1 MKKAMTTRKRN
12 EGEAGAFTTG
22 GVLAP
27 HQMQTRPRTQWAE
40 TASKTSSSWV
50 TLSTEDTSVWRLSL
64 FLCAS
69 KPSKHTTRYQVSAML
84 TM

>member
-1 MKKAMTTRKRN
+1 
-12 EGEAGAFTTG
+12 
-22 GVLAP
+22 
-27 HQMQTRPRTQWAE
+27 
-40 TASKTSSSWV
+40 V

-69 KPSKHTTRYQVSAML
+69 RPSKHTTRYQVSAML